1 MSHSNFQMRESMA
14 ISKEIIRQCLQDKRD
29 EIDSAE
35 VILRS
40 FDFEEKG
47 NYVFVGV
54 RHVGK
59 SYMMYQRVK
68 QLQASGIGWDE
79 ILFVDFEDERLA
91 EIDANDLNLF
101 IEVHLETYG
110 KRPYIFLDE
119 VQNIEGW
126 DKFARRLANAKYS
139 VYITGSNAKML
150 SKDVATTLGGRF
162 FIVDVYPYSF
172 QEYLTA
178 LGITPAQGWE
188 YSTIQKSEII
198 RAFREY
204 FYFGGL
210 PEIGTFKSKRSMLS
224 SLYQKIYLGDICTRN
239 QIKNDKV
246 LNILIKKIAESVKQ
260 PLSFN
265 RLRNIVVSTGSSI
278 TVPTTI
284 DYVGHAVDSWLL
296 LPIENEI
303 AKLAEKESVKKYYFI
318 DNGLLN
324 LFLINPDTS
333 LLENMVAVHLCRTYG
348 KENVSYYK
356 EEREID
362 FVVAEKQLAI
372 QVSYSIR
379 EEETLKREIT
389 PLIHFAQTHR
399 DWKFQ
404 IITFD
409 EQATLTPTAETTIEV
424 IPIWKWLL
432 ID

>member
-1 MSHSNFQMRESMA
+1 MA

-35 VILRS
+35 VILRP
-40 FDFEEKG
+40 FDFEDKG

-79 ILFVDFEDERLA
+79 ILFVDFEDERLS
-91 EIDANDLNLF
+91 EIDTNDLNLF

-119 VQNIEGW
+119 VQNVEGW
-126 DKFARRLANAKYS
+126 DKFARRLANAKYN

-178 LGITPAQGWE
+178 SGITLAKGWE
-188 YSTIQKSEII
+188 YSTIQKSEVI

-239 QIKNDKV
+239 QIKNDKI

-284 DYVGHAVDSWLL
+284 DYVGHVVDGWLL

-303 AKLAEKESVKKYYFI
+303 AKLADKESVKKYYFI

-324 LFLINPDTS
+324 LFLINPETS

-348 KENVSYYK
+348 KDNVSYYK
-356 EEREID
+356 DEREID
-362 FVVAEKQLAI
+362 FVVAEERLAV
-372 QVSYSIR
+372 QVSYSIK
-379 EEETLKREIT
+379 EEETLKREVT
-389 PLIHFAQTHR
+389 PLTHFAQTHSE
-399 DWKFQ
+399 WKLQ
-404 IITFD
+404 IVTFD
-409 EQATLTPTAETTIEV
+409 EQATLNPTADISIDV
-424 IPIWKWLL
+424 VPIWKWLL
-432 ID
+432 CS

>member
-1 MSHSNFQMRESMA
+1 MA

-29 EIDSAE
+29 EIDNAE
-35 VILRS
+35 IIFRP
-40 FDFEEKG
+40 FDFEDKG

-59 SYMMYQRVK
+59 SYMMFQRVK

-79 ILFVDFEDERLA
+79 ILFVDFEDERLT
-91 EIDANDLNLF
+91 EVDANDLNLF

-126 DKFARRLANAKYS
+126 DKFARRLANSKYN

-178 LGITPAQGWE
+178 SGMALAKGWE
-188 YSTIQKSEII
+188 YSTVQKSEVI
-198 RAFREY
+198 RRFREY

-239 QIKNDKV
+239 QIKNDKI

-265 RLRNIVVSTGSSI
+265 RLRNIVVSTGSRI

-303 AKLAEKESVKKYYFI
+303 AKLADRESVKKYYFI

-324 LFLINPDTS
+324 LFLINPETS
-333 LLENMVAVHLCRTYG
+333 LLENMVAVHLCRIYG
-348 KENVSYYK
+348 KDNISYYK
-356 EEREID
+356 DDREID
-362 FVVAEKQLAI
+362 FVVADMKLAI
-372 QVSYSIR
+372 QVSYSIK
-379 EEETLKREIT
+379 EEDTLKREVA
-389 PLIHFAQTHR
+389 PLIHFAQAHN
-399 DWKFQ
+399 DWNLL

-409 EQATLTPTAETTIEV
+409 EQDTLTPTADTSIEV

-432 ID
+432 YD

>member
-1 MSHSNFQMRESMA
+1 MA

-29 EIDSAE
+29 EINSAE
-35 VILRS
+35 VIFRP

-68 QLQASGIGWDE
+68 QLLASSIGWDE
-79 ILFVDFEDERLA
+79 ILFVDFEDERLT
-91 EIDANDLNLF
+91 EMDANDLNLF
-101 IEVHLETYG
+101 LEVHLETYG

-119 VQNIEGW
+119 VQNIDGW
-126 DKFARRLANAKYS
+126 DKFARRLANAKYN

-178 LGITPAQGWE
+178 CGITLKEGWE
-188 YSTIQKSEII
+188 YSTIQKSEVI

-265 RLRNIVVSTGSSI
+265 RLRNIVVSTGSNI

-284 DYVGHAVDSWLL
+284 DYVGHAVDSWLV

-303 AKLAEKESVKKYYFI
+303 AKLADKESVKKYYFI

-324 LFLINPDTS
+324 LFLINPETS
-333 LLENMVAVHLCRTYG
+333 LLENLVAVHLCRTYG
-348 KENVSYYK
+348 KDNVSYYK
-356 EEREID
+356 DEREID
-362 FVVAEKQLAI
+362 FVVAEKQLAV
-372 QVSYSIR
+372 QVSYSIK
-379 EEETLKREIT
+379 EEETLKREVT
-389 PLIHFAQTHR
+389 PLTHFAQTHSG
-399 DWKFQ
+399 WKLL
-404 IITFD
+404 IVTFD
-409 EQATLTPTAETTIEV
+409 EQATLTPTADSSIEV
-424 IPIWKWLL
+424 IPIWKWLVER
-432 ID
+432 

>member
-1 MSHSNFQMRESMA
+1 MA

-35 VILRS
+35 VILRP
-40 FDFEEKG
+40 FDFEDKG

-79 ILFVDFEDERLA
+79 ILFVDFEDERLS
-91 EIDANDLNLF
+91 EIDTNDLNLF

-126 DKFARRLANAKYS
+126 DKFARRLANAKYN

-178 LGITPAQGWE
+178 SGITLAKGWE
-188 YSTIQKSEII
+188 YSTIQKSEVI

-239 QIKNDKV
+239 QIKNDKI

-284 DYVGHAVDSWLL
+284 DYVGHVVDSWLL

-303 AKLAEKESVKKYYFI
+303 AKLADKESVKKYYFI

-324 LFLINPDTS
+324 LFLINPETS

-348 KENVSYYK
+348 KDNVSYYK
-356 EEREID
+356 DEREID
-362 FVVAEKQLAI
+362 FVVAEERLAI
-372 QVSYSIR
+372 QVSYSIK
-379 EEETLKREIT
+379 EEETLKREVT
-389 PLIHFAQTHR
+389 PLTHFAQTHSGWR
-399 DWKFQ
+399 LQ
-404 IITFD
+404 IVTFD
-409 EQATLTPTAETTIEV
+409 EQATLTPTADMSIDV

-432 ID
+432 QE

>member
-1 MSHSNFQMRESMA
+1 MA

-29 EIDSAE
+29 DIDNAE
-35 VILRS
+35 VIYRP
-40 FDFEEKG
+40 FDFEDTG

-79 ILFVDFEDERLA
+79 ILFIDFEDERLT
-91 EIDANDLNLF
+91 EINANDLNTF

-119 VQNIEGW
+119 IQNIEGW
-126 DKFARRLANAKYS
+126 DKFARRLVNAKYN

-172 QEYLTA
+172 KEYLTA
-178 LGITPAQGWE
+178 SGISLAKGWE
-188 YSTIQKSEII
+188 YSTIQKSEVI

-239 QIKNDKV
+239 QIKNEKI

-260 PLSFN
+260 PLSYN

-284 DYVGHAVDSWLL
+284 DYVGHAIDSWLL
-296 LPIENEI
+296 IPVENEI
-303 AKLAEKESVKKYYFI
+303 AKLADKESIKKYYFI

-333 LLENMVAVHLCRTYG
+333 LLENMVAIHLCRTYG
-348 KENVSYYK
+348 RDKVSYYK
-356 EEREID
+356 NDREID

-372 QVSYSIR
+372 QVSYSI
-379 EEETLKREIT
+379 EDEDTLKREVA
-389 PLIHFAQTHR
+389 PLTHFAQTHS
-399 DWKFQ
+399 DWRLQ
-404 IITFD
+404 VITFD
-409 EQATLTPTAETTIEV
+409 EQDTLTPTPNSTIEV

-432 ID
+432 NDEG